1 MIEQLAEIL
10 KGGDLRSIGRANQ
23 LIVIVK
29 NQQDFD
35 QLFQFLLSGERVQ
48 AMRAA
53 DAIEKIT
60 VNHPEYLKTHKKE
73 LLALLPTAVNKEM
86 KWHLCQLIP
95 RLSLSVKELT
105 RCLQILTEWVFEKK
119 ESKIVRVNALQ
130 ALFDLQ
136 QKYPGGK
143 INLQPIIARLEKE
156 NTASI
161 KARLRKIQKGQ

>member
-1 MIEQLAEIL
+1 MIEHLAEIL

-35 QLFQFLLSGERVQ
+35 QLFQFLLNGERVQ

-60 VNHPEYLKTHKKE
+60 HNHPEYIKTHKKE
-73 LLALLPTAVNKEM
+73 LLALLPTAMNKEM

-95 RLSLSVKELT
+95 RLSLSTKELGN
-105 RCLQILTEWVFEKK
+105 CLQIFTKWVSEKK
-119 ESKIVRVNALQ
+119 ESKIVRANALQ
-130 ALFDLQ
+130 ALFDLR
-136 QKYPGGK
+136 QKYPEGK
-143 INLQPIIARLEKE
+143 ISLQPIIARLEKE
-156 NTASI
+156 NIPSL
-161 KARLRKIQKGQ
+161 KARLRKFQKAQ